1 MAKKKAV
8 KKTAVKKGSAEAKRK
23 MAKVRKA
30 KKNYVLV
37 EKDRQTKVKTTNSG
51 GYIYN
56 YNKKKDERRKAMPPG
71 KRISKKTGNPYW
83 EYRVNRSD
91 KKGSLTGEKHY
102 DTNSHNYNFTIS
114 GVKLNFANELSKYVK
129 VLEEKQRLL
138 LFAKDNIKR
147 KNNVAMNKNM
157 VKLFNTQIRS
167 LKTHINQLKRKI

>member
-51 GYIYN
+51 GYLYN
-56 YNKKKDERRKAMPPG
+56 YNKKKDASKKAMPPG

-114 GVKLNFANELSKYVK
+114 GVNKDSVLNKLYKDYGTIQSQIYQAKTKGQKNIFK
-129 VLEEKQRLL
+129 RLL
-138 LFAKDNIKR
+138 TDVKAEINKIK
-147 KNNVAMNKNM
+147 
-157 VKLFNTQIRS
+157 KL
-167 LKTHINQLKRKI
+167 K

>member
-30 KKNYVLV
+30 KKNYVLI

-51 GYIYN
+51 GYIYP
-56 YNKKKDERRKAMPPG
+56 YNKEKDKTKKAMPPG
-71 KRISKKTGNPYW
+71 KRISKKTGNAYW

-138 LFAKDNIKR
+138 MFAKDNIKR
-147 KNNVAMNKNM
+147 KNNITMNKEM

>member
-37 EKDRQTKVKTTNSG
+37 ESNKQTPVKTTNSG
-51 GYIYN
+51 GYLYN
-56 YNKKKDERRKAMPPG
+56 YNKKKDESKKAMPPG
-71 KRISKKTGNPYW
+71 KRISKKTGKSYW

-129 VLEEKQRLL
+129 ILEEKQRLL
-138 LFAKDNIKR
+138 LIAKDNIKR
-147 KNNVAMNKNM
+147 KNNVVLYKDM
-157 VKLFNTQIRS
+157 VKIFNSQIKS
-167 LKTHINQLKRKI
+167 LKSHINQLKRKI